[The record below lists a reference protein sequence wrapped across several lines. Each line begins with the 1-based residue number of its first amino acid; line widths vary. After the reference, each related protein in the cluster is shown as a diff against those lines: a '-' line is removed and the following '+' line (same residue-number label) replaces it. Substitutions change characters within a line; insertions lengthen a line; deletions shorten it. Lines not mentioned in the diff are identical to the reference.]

1 MKEAGKAFMAV
12 EKSRRLLVAKMA
24 KVIGSMPFR
33 VNRYKEG
40 PIRHC
45 ATRASAILPQAV
57 PNPPPKQKAMHR
69 SIEMSSDSRGIG

>member
-33 VNRYKEG
+33 ANRYKEG

-45 ATRASAILPQAV
+45 AILPQAV